1 MIPMIF
7 IGIIMYYLGILQG
20 WLLFWYIVSV
30 MFIAFIK
37 MLKAL
42 LFIDYMAVVRRDIDG
57 MD

>member
-1 MIPMIF
+1 MIPMVF

-37 MLKAL
+37 ILKGL
-42 LFIDYMAVVRRDIDG
+42 LFIDYMAVIRRDIDG